1 MKVKCID
8 VSNTDP
14 QWAVDLTLGKIYDA
28 EVELIKDSFCPLYRV
43 VDDSGEDYLYDP
55 RRFEVMRP

>member
-1 MKVKCID
+1 MKVKCIETGD
-8 VSNTDP
+8 EI
-14 QWAVDLTLGKIYDA
+14 DLTLGKIYEA

-55 RRFEVMRP
+55 KRFEVVRL